1 MYRMSILTLLAPEP
15 LRSKL
20 DIPRCTLLALVHDM
34 GESLVGDIT
43 PMDRVSKPEKHRREA
58 EAIGFLTTG
67 IRRHHQ
73 SNSVEE
79 VSRGVEVD
87 GVEDSSAQH
96 SPSGANNG
104 PSLPLSHGLLGPET
118 GCEAAGEMLRSAW
131 DEYEADKTLEAHFVH
146 DVDKLELV
154 LQMMEYERRGNGKV
168 DLGEFVRVAEGLK
181 LEEMKVWCREVLR
194 EREQFWTERG
204 KEGVTGR
211 DVAKRI
217 LSETG
222 R

>member
-20 DIPRCTLLALVHDM
+20 DVPRCTLLALVHDM

-43 PMDRVSKPEKHRREA
+43 PMDRVPKPEKHRREA
-58 EAIGFLTTG
+58 EAMGFLTTG

-73 SNSVEE
+73 SKSVEE
-79 VSRGVEVD
+79 APRGAEVD
-87 GVEDSSAQH
+87 GVDGSSSQLP
-96 SPSGANNG
+96 PSEANNG
-104 PSLPLSHGLLGPET
+104 HSFPLSHGLLGAGT
-118 GCEAAGEMLRSAW
+118 GCEVAGEMLRSAW
-131 DEYEADKTLEAHFVH
+131 DEYEADETLEAHFVH

-168 DLGEFVRVAEGLK
+168 DLGEFVWVAEGLR
-181 LEEMKVWCREVLR
+181 LEEMKAWCREVLR
-194 EREQFWTERG
+194 EREQFWIERG

-211 DVAKRI
+211 DVAKRV
-217 LSETG
+217 LSEEG